1 MLIIQKDMVDLK
13 EKASVERNRAKQEA
27 RATKLENER
36 DWFRTEALNLDKVC
50 KAQKEELDRL
60 RQQCGGQI
68 EELKSTHQQ
77 LIQMKK
83 AQQVLTYENEQLR
96 L

>member
-1 MLIIQKDMVDLK
+1 MREHEKDFLVAFEQKMLIIQKDMVDLK

-36 DWFRTEALNLDKVC
+36 DWFRTEALNLDRIC

-60 RQQCGGQI
+60 R
-68 EELKSTHQQ
+68 
-77 LIQMKK
+77 
-83 AQQVLTYENEQLR
+83 
-96 L
+96 